1 MKTFIFL
8 FSAAAVF
15 IGGRAAAQTTSY
27 VNYIRQFQMPSQVQ
41 WDASS
46 NVPPGGEQLSALEIN
61 PGGARFDLYTMQ
73 SSSVTGLTEYMLA
86 TNYVGA
92 YIPIAT
98 LVIRSEDSSASTP
111 RTRADRPF
119 FMDVT
124 MSGLRTG
131 ADDPV
136 PSKSVK
142 FFRHVQSYGVAGTG
156 VGLDR
161 NQATLLDQTVINTNG
176 LRTDPYLVNLI
187 PGADRKKV
195 RGEQRFT
202 VKSLADY
209 QAPETQLASQF
220 ITIWPCADASI
231 TGISQN
237 QLIRFL
243 MPAVTLT
250 FNDLYPGS
258 RTYAQVY
265 KGEQQ
270 LGMVGRI
277 VPGSGFTNTQDF
289 PVNPILSLTAYDSV
303 FDSDG
308 RWTMELITV
317 TPFGTERMRTPG
329 DQIAYVTFDL
339 DRNMEVNGSF
349 TTIEE

>member
-1 MKTFIFL
+1 MKTTTLLYI
-8 FSAAAVF
+8 AATVF
-15 IGGRAAAQTTSY
+15 IGGKASAQTVSY

-46 NVPPGGEQLSALEIN
+46 NVPAGGEQLSALEIN
-61 PGGARFDLYTMQ
+61 PGGARFDLFTLQ
-73 SSSVTGLTEYMLA
+73 SSSVSGLTEYLLA

-98 LVIRSEDSSASTP
+98 LAIRSEDSSASTP

-119 FMDVT
+119 YMDVT

-136 PSKSVK
+136 ASKSAK
-142 FFRHVQSYGVAGTG
+142 FFRHVQSYGVGGTG
-156 VGLDR
+156 VSLDR

-176 LRTDPYLVNLI
+176 LRTDTYLVNSI
-187 PGADRKKV
+187 PGADRKKI
-195 RGEQRFT
+195 RGEHRFT

-231 TGISQN
+231 TGIAQN

-243 MPAVTLT
+243 LPTVTLT

-289 PVNPILSLTAYDSV
+289 PVNPILSLTSYDSV

>member
-1 MKTFIFL
+1 MKTTTLLYI
-8 FSAAAVF
+8 AATVF
-15 IGGRAAAQTTSY
+15 IGGKAAAQTVSY

-61 PGGARFDLYTMQ
+61 PGGARFDLFTLQ
-73 SSSVTGLTEYMLA
+73 SSSVSGLTEYLLA

-98 LVIRSEDSSASTP
+98 VAIRSEDSSASTP

-119 FMDVT
+119 YMDVT

-131 ADDPV
+131 ANDPAA
-136 PSKSVK
+136 SKSVK
-142 FFRHVQSYGVAGTG
+142 FFRHVQSYGVGGTG

-161 NQATLLDQTVINTNG
+161 NQATLFDQTVINTNG
-176 LRTDPYLVNLI
+176 LRTDTYLVNSI
-187 PGADRKKV
+187 PGADRKKI

-220 ITIWPCADASI
+220 ITIWPCADAAI
-231 TGISQN
+231 TGIAQN

-243 MPAVTLT
+243 LPTVTLT

-270 LGMVGRI
+270 LGMVGKI
-277 VPGSGFTNTQDF
+277 VPGSGFTNTQGF
-289 PVNPILSLTAYDSV
+289 PVNPILSLTNYDSV

-339 DRNMEVNGSF
+339 DRNMKVNGSF

>member
-289 PVNPILSLTAYDSV
+289 PINPILSLTNYDSV

>member
-1 MKTFIFL
+1 
-8 FSAAAVF
+8 
-15 IGGRAAAQTTSY
+15 
-27 VNYIRQFQMPSQVQ
+27 
-41 WDASS
+41 
-46 NVPPGGEQLSALEIN
+46 
-61 PGGARFDLYTMQ
+61 
-73 SSSVTGLTEYMLA
+73 
-86 TNYVGA
+86 
-92 YIPIAT
+92 
-98 LVIRSEDSSASTP
+98 
-111 RTRADRPF
+111 
-119 FMDVT
+119 
-124 MSGLRTG
+124 
-131 ADDPV
+131 
-136 PSKSVK
+136 
-142 FFRHVQSYGVAGTG
+142 
-156 VGLDR
+156 
-161 NQATLLDQTVINTNG
+161 
-176 LRTDPYLVNLI
+176 
-187 PGADRKKV
+187 
-195 RGEQRFT
+195 
-202 VKSLADY
+202 
-209 QAPETQLASQF
+209 
-220 ITIWPCADASI
+220 
-231 TGISQN
+231 
-237 QLIRFL
+237 